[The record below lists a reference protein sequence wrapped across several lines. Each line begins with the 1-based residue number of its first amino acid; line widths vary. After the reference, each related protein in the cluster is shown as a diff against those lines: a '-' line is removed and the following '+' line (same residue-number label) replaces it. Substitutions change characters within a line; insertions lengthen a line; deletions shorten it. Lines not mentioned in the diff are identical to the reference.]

1 MDNNILDL
9 LEETSL
15 RQESSQNP
23 IDWRE
28 LAEKVLEHWKWIV
41 LCVVIALIT
50 GYLYNRRQQDIYS
63 ANCRMPTC

>member
-28 LAEKVLEHWKWIV
+28 LTEKVLVHWKWIV
-41 LCVVIALIT
+41 LCVVVSLIT
-50 GYLYNRRQQDIYS
+50 GYLYNR
-63 ANCRMPTC
+63 